1 MLVADLRLGFG
12 RFLLGL
18 QLYGGV
24 LLTEGCCWEVL
35 GGVGGG
41 DDGAGVTGCCSA
53 YEQKT
58 IHTSVVYEMARALPT
73 WGAGPAS

>member
-41 DDGAGVTGCCSA
+41 GDGARVAGC

-58 IHTSVVYEMARALPT
+58 MHTHKC
-73 WGAGPAS
+73 GI